1 MESPRYL
8 RPAQAARLWPN
19 GASPSRV
26 IRAILTPK
34 KLRQRPGETIRLRA
48 VRDSQGWL
56 TTQEWVEDYLATLTA
71 DRLGEPV
78 GAPSVAARAQR
89 ARARLAASGW

>member
-1 MESPRYL
+1 MSAVNYL
-8 RPAQAARLWPN
+8 HPAQAGRLWPN
-19 GASPSRV
+19 GASPARV

-71 DRLGEPV
+71 DRLDM
-78 GAPSVAARAQR
+78 SQSARH
-89 ARARLAASGW
+89 RLRRGLNGHGQD